1 MKIDWLLVQEILEMN
16 ERFSRFD
23 SNIQAH
29 AEMMQ
34 ERGWIDNSTLRSPAG
49 ELMLE
54 TLRPRKKLKT
64 VLSLLEKKGTPAS
77 EEIVCALMERKK

>member
-1 MKIDWLLVQEILEMN
+1 
-16 ERFSRFD
+16 
-23 SNIQAH
+23 
-29 AEMMQ
+29 MQ

-77 EEIVCALMERKK
+77 EEIVCALMGGVTPPSASPPSDSSR